1 VRFRFVEA
9 EKAHYPIRLMCRCL
23 RVSRSGYY
31 AWRKRPSSA
40 RAKQDARL
48 RVEIAVSHTASRRT
62 YGSPRILRDLREE
75 GHRVSRKRVARLM
88 RELGLEGRRK
98 RRFRATTDSK
108 HRFPVAPNVLM
119 RDFDVET
126 PNTAWVTDITY
137 VATLEGWLYLAVVLD
152 LYSRRV
158 VGYAMSERIDRAL
171 VLEALREALMQ
182 RPGVRDLIHHSDR
195 GSQYAS
201 HDYREALEQ
210 AGITCSMSR
219 RGNCWDNAVVE
230 SFFGTLKTELL
241 YELPLQTRGATRSA
255 VADYIDAFYNVR
267 RRHSSLDYQSPV
279 EFELKKGGVL
289 GGSAPEPPFMNEGRR
304 GQEGPGLAWT
314 WGRPRTTGD
323 SINHPSMTRRNR
335 SSPGE
340 QPSSRPRGAHS

>member
-9 EKAHYPIRLMCRCL
+9 EKAYYPIRLICRCL
-23 RVSRSGYY
+23 AVSRSGYY
-31 AWRKRPSSA
+31 AWRKRLPSSRA
-40 RAKQDARL
+40 RQDARL
-48 RVEIAVSHTASRRT
+48 RVEVSASHTASRRT

-98 RRFRATTDSK
+98 RRFRVTTDSK

-119 RDFDVET
+119 RDFEVEA

-137 VATLEGWLYLAVVLD
+137 LATLEGWLYLAVILD

-158 VGYAMSERIDRAL
+158 VGYALSERIDRAL
-171 VLEALREALMQ
+171 VLEALREALSR
-182 RPGVRDLIHHSDR
+182 RPGAHDLVHHSDR

-201 HDYREALEQ
+201 HDYRDALDQ

-219 RGNCWDNAVVE
+219 RGNCWDNAVAE

-241 YELPLQTRGATRSA
+241 YELPLQTNDSTRHA
-255 VADYIDAFYNVR
+255 VADYIDSFYNVR

-279 EFELKKGGVL
+279 EFELKNGVAL

-304 GQEGPGLAWT
+304 EQEGPGLTA
-314 WGRPRTTGD
+314 
-323 SINHPSMTRRNR
+323 
-335 SSPGE
+335 
-340 QPSSRPRGAHS
+340 

>member
-9 EKAHYPIRLMCRCL
+9 EKAHYPIRLICRCL
-23 RVSRSGYY
+23 AVSRSGYY
-31 AWRKRPSSA
+31 AWRKRPSSE
-40 RAKQDARL
+40 RASRDRRL
-48 RVEIAVSHTASRRT
+48 KVEIAASHRASRRT
-62 YGSPRILRDLREE
+62 YGSPRILRDLRAE

-88 RELGLEGRRK
+88 RELGLAGRRK
-98 RRFRATTDSK
+98 RRFVTTTDSK

-119 RDFDVET
+119 RDFDVAE

-137 VATLEGWLYLAVVLD
+137 IATLEGWLYLAVILD
-152 LYSRRV
+152 LGSRRV
-158 VGYAMSERIDRAL
+158 VGYAMSEQIDRAL
-171 VLEALREALMQ
+171 VLEALGNALRL
-182 RPGVRDLIHHSDR
+182 RPQVRDLIHHSDQ

-230 SFFGTLKTELL
+230 SFFGTLKTELI
-241 YELPLQTRGATRSA
+241 YELPLQTRDAIRSA

-279 EFELKKGGVL
+279 EYELKKGTGL
-289 GGSAPEPPFMNEGRR
+289 GGSAPEPPFINEGRR
-304 GQEGPGLAWT
+304 GQEGPGLT
-314 WGRPRTTGD
+314 
-323 SINHPSMTRRNR
+323 S
-335 SSPGE
+335 
-340 QPSSRPRGAHS
+340 